1 MRLFRIILFSLLTVI
16 VAGMGAA
23 LILVSS
29 IKKGA
34 LPVYEGELEI
44 SGLGGKVTV
53 YRDERGMPHIYASDE
68 EDLYRA
74 VGFVMAQE
82 RLWQM
87 DLIRRVT
94 TGRLS
99 EIFGKDYVQTDLF
112 LRSLEMTAKSKMVL
126 SGESHEIMTAIQA
139 YCDGVNAYIDVSGR
153 KLPPEFRILSYRPD
167 PWKPEDVANIIGYM
181 GWDLASANLSS
192 DISYHRLMKRFG
204 PEKAVELIPDWKTVD
219 SYVFPDFSLAEEDL
233 REAEEFISQLDK
245 IDALGIGSFSG
256 SNNWAVA
263 GKRTAT
269 GKPVLCND
277 MHLGLGSPGIWIQMH
292 QVVKGKL
299 NVTGVVVPGQPFVVG
314 GHNERIAWGLTN
326 LMVDDIDLFSEKI
339 NPGNENQYY
348 FNGEWRDLQ
357 IRKEVVKIKG
367 EKAQTH
373 ELKFTH
379 RGPIVSGFR
388 EVNDAVL
395 SMRWSGYDHSD
406 ELRSVY
412 LLNRARNIED
422 FRSAIATFRS
432 ISQNFVYADVEGNI
446 GLNTGGGIPVRKGT
460 GTMIRP
466 GETDEFDWKD
476 YVPFGQLPYEY
487 NPERGYVA
495 SANNKTVSDD
505 YPWYISSGF
514 ALPYRIDRIRQML
527 DEKEVFDI
535 DDFKKMITDQH
546 SSYASLLTPFIL
558 KLTDRKGD
566 FNETENE
573 ALAAL
578 RDWDYNMAAGLVA
591 PTVFEYFRM
600 SFIRLLLG
608 DELGDL
614 AEGFYGVSSDYY
626 IYRILNAGPDEWVD
640 NIETPEKETLDD
652 IILAG
657 FRDCVARLTSDRGN
671 DKSEWEWGRIHRLV
685 LSHPL
690 GSVKLID
697 LLFGFNSVSYQVGGS
712 SHTVCPYAYSPGF
725 IVDHGA
731 SERHI
736 FNTADWD
743 ESFTVIPTGASGV
756 PSAEF
761 YLSQT
766 EKYVN
771 MEFYRDP
778 FSDEAVREASRYTL
792 LLIPAK

>member
-1 MRLFRIILFSLLTVI
+1 SLLTVI